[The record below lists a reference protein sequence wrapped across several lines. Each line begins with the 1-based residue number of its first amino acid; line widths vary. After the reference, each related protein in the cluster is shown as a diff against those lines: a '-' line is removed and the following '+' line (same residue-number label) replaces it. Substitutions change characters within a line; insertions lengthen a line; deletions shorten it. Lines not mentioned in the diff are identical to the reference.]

1 VSWCESIAGLAGIFG
16 FSARFAGGGNDALF
30 SFRSAGL
37 LRPFAVVIPGDSR
50 SIDSPAGTDDSNCG
64 VTGRALGAGETP
76 ADTDS
81 RGR

>member
-1 VSWCESIAGLAGIFG
+1 MAGFAGIFG

-37 LRPFAVVIPGDSR
+37 LRPFAACAPGDSR
-50 SIDSPAGTDDSNCG
+50 PDISPTALDDPNWG
-64 VTGRALGAGETP
+64 VTGRAWGEGETP

-81 RGR
+81 RGK